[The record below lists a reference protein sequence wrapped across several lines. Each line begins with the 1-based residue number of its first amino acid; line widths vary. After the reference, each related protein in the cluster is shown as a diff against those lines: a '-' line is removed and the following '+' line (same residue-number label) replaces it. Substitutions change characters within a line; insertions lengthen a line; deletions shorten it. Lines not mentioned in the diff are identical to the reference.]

1 MSWPNPLIPEPIKD
15 CLSIWAIGLEVSRSL
30 KENPGWRALGQKA
43 RRLHVA
49 WAPHPLPL
57 GSSGVMVS
65 PQTQACRVHA
75 GSPGQAL
82 SDCAC
87 SL

>member
-1 MSWPNPLIPEPIKD
+1 MSWPNPLVPEPITN
-15 CLSIWAIGLEVSRSL
+15 CLSIWATGLEVSESL
-30 KENPGWRALGQKA
+30 KEKPGWKALGQKA

-49 WAPHPLPL
+49 WAPHLLPR

-65 PQTQACRVHA
+65 PQTQGCRLHA
-75 GSPGQAL
+75 VSPGQAL
-82 SDCAC
+82 SDWVC